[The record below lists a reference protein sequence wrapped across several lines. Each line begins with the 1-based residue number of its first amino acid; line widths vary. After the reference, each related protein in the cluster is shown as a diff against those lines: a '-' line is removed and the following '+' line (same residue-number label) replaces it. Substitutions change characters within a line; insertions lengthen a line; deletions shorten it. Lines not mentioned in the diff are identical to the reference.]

1 MAFMQ
6 STSYTRRQSRRRAD
20 VNITNLMDVM
30 MVLLVVFMV
39 AAPLM
44 TSGIPLDLPK
54 VGGKSLEGNETSVNI
69 SVDKDGYYYIGET
82 VIKDEEILEKLEAIK
97 GANDKLSVTIS
108 GDTTTTYGRV
118 ISLMAILKEAGYD
131 KVGLKTEAKPNAFR
145 NMNKADGKKK

>member
-6 STSYTRRQSRRRAD
+6 SSSYSRRQSRRKTD

-54 VGGKSLEGNETSVNI
+54 VGGKTLTGEDTSVNI
-69 SVDKDGYYYIGET
+69 SVDKDGSYYIGKNVVEE
-82 VIKDEEILEKLEAIK
+82 DEIL
-97 GANDKLSVTIS
+97 DKLLAINGENDMLTVTIS
-108 GDTTTTYGRV
+108 GDTDAAYGRV
-118 ISLMAILKEAGYD
+118 IRLMALLKEAGYD
-131 KVGLKTEAKPNAFR
+131 KVGLKTESKPFNP
-145 NMNKADGKKK
+145 NQKKK